1 MLSQT
6 KKLVRKVGIAI
17 AGAALMIAGVI
28 LLVLPGPGLLLI
40 ALGLFVLSLEF
51 NWADKYFKRLRA
63 KVDEQKG
70 RLQKYLNKKDR

>member
-17 AGAALMIAGVI
+17 AGTALMIAGVI